1 MTMALI
7 NIGETASAGRH
18 ATEFLDMD
26 FATVPRDRILA
37 SIVDRAPDA
46 SFAYVTTPNV
56 DHVVRIQTRRSDL
69 WPSYRA
75 ASMTLC
81 DSRILSLLARLAGLR
96 LSLMP
101 GSDLTALLL
110 ANHVGP
116 KDRVAI
122 VGGVPASIDRLRRR
136 LGIGEIVHHNPPHR
150 FIDDQKAIDE
160 AVEFVVAARARYT
173 LLAVGSPQQ
182 EILAHRIARTGRAH
196 GIGLCVGASL
206 DFLTGEQVRAPRW
219 IQMLALEWLHR
230 LMSNP
235 QRMWR
240 RYLLEGPLILSI
252 FIAWRKRRG
261 ATVEKCRSGRE
272 RCT

>member
-1 MTMALI
+1 MTMVLV
-7 NIGETASAGRH
+7 NIGKTAIAERH
-18 ATEFLDMD
+18 ATEFLDMA

-37 SIVDRAPDA
+37 SIVDRAPDT
-46 SFAYVTTPNV
+46 SFAYVITPNV
-56 DHVVRIQTRRSDL
+56 DHVVRLQARRSDL

-75 ASMTLC
+75 AWMTLC
-81 DSRILSLLARLAGLR
+81 DSRILWLLARLAGLR

-110 ANHVGP
+110 TRHVGP
-116 KDRVAI
+116 GDKVAI
-122 VGGVPASIDRLRRR
+122 VGGVPASIDRLCRS
-136 LGIGEIVHHNPPHR
+136 LAIGEIVHHNPPQG
-150 FIDDQKAIDE
+150 FINDRQAVDQ

-182 EILAHRIARTGRAH
+182 EILAHQIASTGRAH

-230 LMSNP
+230 LMSDP
-235 QRMWR
+235 QRLWR
-240 RYLLEGPLILSI
+240 RYLLDGPLILSI
-252 FIAWRKRRG
+252 FGAWRRRRG
-261 ATVEKCRSGRE
+261 ATVEKHRPE
-272 RCT
+272 RARRV